1 MLIRG
6 SLLALAT
13 LAVLTPG
20 ARTLMAADAYPS
32 RVVTMIVPYAA
43 GGPTDTVARL
53 INEPMTR
60 SLGQQ
65 VVVENVGGASGTI
78 GAARAGQSHFRF
90 GRGLWRGMR
99 PSMRP
104 A

>member
-20 ARTLMAADAYPS
+20 ARTLMAADAYPF

-65 VVVENVGGASGTI
+65 VVVENVGGAIAVRSVP
-78 GAARAGQSHFRF
+78 RAWPRRSRTAI
-90 GRGLWRGMR
+90 
-99 PSMRP
+99 P
-104 A
+104 